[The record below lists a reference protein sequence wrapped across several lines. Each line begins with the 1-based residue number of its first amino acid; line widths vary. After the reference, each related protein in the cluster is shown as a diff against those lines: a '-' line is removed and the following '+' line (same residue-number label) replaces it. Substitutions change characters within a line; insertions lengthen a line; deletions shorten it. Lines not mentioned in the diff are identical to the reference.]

1 MGESTA
7 CKKLPPSSTTRPASR
22 TISNPSKHQH
32 AVLIQPRAARLRPE
46 PPLEYENTQTPTA
59 ARIFK
64 ANNRVRS
71 LLYLDSKSTVNEDAL
86 LEANVSPEL
95 GSIKVE
101 MRIIHIS
108 CSISSGRSARTSRK
122 ALGDKQHPYKPQVLH
137 EKSKKAAIGH
147 TVELGEEFVTEGE
160 SGWSTEYDVVR
171 SLGTFIF
178 KYRPIAQTTDVLVAT
193 GIAPRDALP
202 QIASK
207 EVGSDSGNAAAEIAR
222 LEAQLR
228 ELKGKVARVKSESS
242 EKTFGFAA

>member
-1 MGESTA
+1 MAVGSI
-7 CKKLPPSSTTRPASR
+7 PAVIVVVV
-22 TISNPSKHQH
+22 TSKQ
-32 AVLIQPRAARLRPE
+32 VLLC
-46 PPLEYENTQTPTA
+46 Y
-59 ARIFK
+59 
-64 ANNRVRS
+64 
-71 LLYLDSKSTVNEDAL
+71 SKSTVNEDAL

-137 EKSKKAAIGH
+137 EKSKKAAMGH

-178 KYRPIAQTTDVLVAT
+178 KYRPIAT
-193 GIAPRDALP
+193 GISPRDALP